1 VRRSTTERSKAHRR
15 RPRRPLAIVA
25 MTAVSCGCAV
35 AAADGQVSVPGV
47 KAPLHPPPLHS
58 LSQLP
63 STPRLPAAPQPS
75 PPTTPQAALPKA
87 PAVPLPSAGGGAPKV
102 PSVAQ
107 PSLGDAR
114 RPGVGG
120 GAGGNDSAGAGSPA
134 NPSGPA
140 AVATATARAAS
151 KRRPGRAITRRER
164 EARRE
169 RRLRESAQQLEGC
182 LPALS
187 SFDRR
192 VMVLRGGLHGRL
204 PLSRA
209 GTAQRLNV
217 DTGRI
222 RSAERS
228 GLAGMRKANAQ
239 NGCGLHSA
247 AGRNAAARRLAQG
260 TVPALSPL
268 AVAGHSP
275 ALVDSPAKSRSRV
288 LGAQASVSSH
298 AQLDRT
304 PLGAGLGSSP
314 ADEGSPNPAW
324 AAMLAALALSAGA
337 GLLVLLRRRRA
348 AALYDRYMDRAS
360 AYPSRWDVAP
370 AAPPPPPPVEPSRA
384 PPPWARSEQK
394 DEEGEQKDEEREH
407 SFSRPA
413 ASPQRGETSH
423 PIEEPGPDA
432 QPTPRRSR
440 RRGRVGSLLGPF
452 AVSSLMVTLV
462 LERLMGRQRR
472 R

>member
-1 VRRSTTERSKAHRR
+1 
-15 RPRRPLAIVA
+15 
-25 MTAVSCGCAV
+25 
-35 AAADGQVSVPGV
+35 
-47 KAPLHPPPLHS
+47 
-58 LSQLP
+58 
-63 STPRLPAAPQPS
+63 
-75 PPTTPQAALPKA
+75 
-87 PAVPLPSAGGGAPKV
+87 
-102 PSVAQ
+102 
-107 PSLGDAR
+107 
-114 RPGVGG
+114 
-120 GAGGNDSAGAGSPA
+120 
-134 NPSGPA
+134 
-140 AVATATARAAS
+140 VATATARAAS
-151 KRRPGRAITRRER
+151 KRRPDRATTRRER
-164 EARRE
+164 AARRE
-169 RRLRESAQQLEGC
+169 RRLRESARQLEGC

-260 TVPALSPL
+260 PVPALSPL

-275 ALVDSPAKSRSRV
+275 ALVDAPAKSRSRV
-288 LGAQASVSSH
+288 LGAHASVSSH
-298 AQLDRT
+298 AQPDRT

-348 AALYDRYMDRAS
+348 AALYDRYMHRAS
-360 AYPSRWDVAP
+360 AYPSRWDMAP
-370 AAPPPPPPVEPSRA
+370 AAPPPPPPVEPSPA
-384 PPPWARSEQK
+384 APPWARS
-394 DEEGEQKDEEREH
+394 EQKDEEREH

-413 ASPQRGETSH
+413 ASPQRGETSQ
-423 PIEEPGPDA
+423 PIEEPGRDA

-452 AVSSLMVTLV
+452 AVSSLMVTL
-462 LERLMGRQRR
+462 LLDRLMGRQRR

>member
-1 VRRSTTERSKAHRR
+1 
-15 RPRRPLAIVA
+15 
-25 MTAVSCGCAV
+25 
-35 AAADGQVSVPGV
+35 
-47 KAPLHPPPLHS
+47 
-58 LSQLP
+58 
-63 STPRLPAAPQPS
+63 
-75 PPTTPQAALPKA
+75 
-87 PAVPLPSAGGGAPKV
+87 
-102 PSVAQ
+102 
-107 PSLGDAR
+107 
-114 RPGVGG
+114 
-120 GAGGNDSAGAGSPA
+120 
-134 NPSGPA
+134 
-140 AVATATARAAS
+140 
-151 KRRPGRAITRRER
+151 
-164 EARRE
+164 
-169 RRLRESAQQLEGC
+169 
-182 LPALS
+182 
-187 SFDRR
+187 
-192 VMVLRGGLHGRL
+192 
-204 PLSRA
+204 
-209 GTAQRLNV
+209 
-217 DTGRI
+217 
-222 RSAERS
+222 
-228 GLAGMRKANAQ
+228 MRKANAQ

-288 LGAQASVSSH
+288 LGAHASVSSH

-348 AALYDRYMDRAS
+348 AALYDRYMHRAS
-360 AYPSRWDVAP
+360 AYPSRWDMAP
-370 AAPPPPPPVEPSRA
+370 AAPPPPPPVEPSPP
-384 PPPWARSEQK
+384 PPPWARSEQEDESREQEDEEREQK
-394 DEEGEQKDEEREH
+394 DEEREQKDEEREH

-423 PIEEPGPDA
+423 PIEEPGRDA

-452 AVSSLMVTLV
+452 AVSGLMVTLL